1 MIVEMAP
8 QSTNDLSIMIGGD
21 AGQGVESSGAGF
33 ALALARAG
41 LHVFALQDYRSR
53 IRGGHNFYQVR
64 VGERPLYSHRDP
76 VELLLALTPQ
86 SIPLHLHNMQEG
98 AAVIF
103 PQKWED
109 VDVSHLTKHGLKVD
123 RLPLMEIAERH
134 GSRLMLNTAVLAAA
148 SALTGFPLKY
158 MEQVIREN
166 FGRKSEELAD
176 TNAAVAQEAYD
187 VTLDHFGDSFPHR
200 IKPIEGAPKRMLMHG
215 NEAIAFGALAGGCR
229 FISAYP
235 MTPATSIIEWL
246 SAVPDDY
253 GMVTKHAEDE
263 IAAVCMAL
271 GASYTGARAMTA
283 TSGGGF
289 SLMVEAMG
297 LSGMTEVP
305 LVIVEAQRGGPSTG
319 LPTRT
324 EQSDLLFMV
333 HASQGEFPRIITA
346 PGTIEQCFEAGWRA
360 FNLADKYQ
368 CPVVVATDQALAAN
382 LRSLDMDTVDPEA
395 VEIDRGATLTP
406 DDVDTLSEEY
416 RRFRFS
422 DDGIS
427 PRAMPGR
434 ETAVLTVPSDE
445 HDEHGHIN
453 EEPEVRIR
461 MMQKRMQK
469 LKTAEAEIKP
479 PLLYGPEDAD
489 LTLVTWGST
498 TGNCLDAADEIN
510 AAGGSANVLQ
520 FIDIW
525 PMPVDPVRHALD
537 RCRRKVAVEQNYT
550 GQLALLIRMTT
561 GVAMDDVL
569 TKYDGRPFSPR
580 EIIEGVGMEVASG
593 NKA

>member
-1 MIVEMAP
+1 MAS

-53 IRGGHNFYQVR
+53 IRGGHNFYQIR
-64 VGERPLYSHRDP
+64 VSEQPLYSHRDP

-86 SIPLHLHNMQEG
+86 SIPLHLDNLHEG
-98 AAVIF
+98 AAVVF

-109 VDVSHLTKHGLKVD
+109 VDVSHLTKRGLTVE

-148 SALTGFPLKY
+148 SAITGFPLKY
-158 MEQVIREN
+158 MAEVIREN
-166 FGRKSEELAD
+166 FGRKSTEIAD
-176 TNAAVAQEAYD
+176 TNVAVAQEAYD
-187 VTLDHFGDSFPHR
+187 VTLDHFGDRFPHR

-246 SAVPDDY
+246 SAVPDEF

-368 CPVVVATDQALAAN
+368 CPVVVATDQALSAN
-382 LRSLDMDTVDPEA
+382 LRTLDMDAIDPGT

-406 DDVDTLSEEY
+406 DDVDALSDEY
-416 RRFRFS
+416 MRFRFS
-422 DDGIS
+422 DDGVS
-427 PRAMPGR
+427 PRAMPGGDK
-434 ETAVLTVPSDE
+434 AVLTVASDE

-453 EEPEVRIR
+453 EEPEVRIA

-469 LKTAEAEIKP
+469 LKTAEAEMKP

-489 LTLVTWGST
+489 LTLITWGST
-498 TGNCLDAADEIN
+498 TGNCRDAADEIN

-520 FIDIW
+520 FIDMW
-525 PMPVDPVRHALD
+525 PMPEEAAREALD
-537 RCRRKVAVEQNYT
+537 RCKRKVAVEQNYT
-550 GQLALLIRMTT
+550 GQLAMLIRMTT
-561 GVAMDDVL
+561 GVAMDDIL
-569 TKYDGRPFSPR
+569 TKYDGRPFSPAQ
-580 EIIEGVGMEVASG
+580 IMKGVGMEVADG
-593 NKA
+593 HKA

>member
-1 MIVEMAP
+1 LTER
-8 QSTNDLSIMIGGD
+8 G
-21 AGQGVESSGAGF
+21 
-33 ALALARAG
+33 LA
-41 LHVFALQDYRSR
+41 
-53 IRGGHNFYQVR
+53 
-64 VGERPLYSHRDP
+64 
-76 VELLLALTPQ
+76 
-86 SIPLHLHNMQEG
+86 
-98 AAVIF
+98 
-103 PQKWED
+103 
-109 VDVSHLTKHGLKVD
+109 VD

-148 SALTGFPLKY
+148 SALTGFPLDY
-158 MEQVIREN
+158 MAEVIREN
-166 FGRKSEELAD
+166 FGRKSAELAE
-176 TNAAVAQEAYD
+176 TNVAVAREAYD

-200 IKPIEGAPKRMLMHG
+200 IKPIENAPKRMLMHG

-229 FISAYP
+229 FMSAYP

-246 SAVPDDY
+246 SAVPDEFGMVTKHARFMSAYPMTPATSIIEWLSAVPDEF

-324 EQSDLLFMV
+324 EQSDLLFMI

-360 FNLADKYQ
+360 LNLADKYQ
-368 CPVVVATDQALAAN
+368 CPVVVATDSELSAS
-382 LRSLDMDTVDPEA
+382 LRTLDMDAIDPRT

-406 DDVDTLSEEY
+406 DDADALSEEY
-416 RRFRFS
+416 LRFRYS

-434 ETAVLTVPSDE
+434 ESAILTVPSDE
-445 HDEHGHIN
+445 HDESGHIN
-453 EEPEVRIR
+453 EDADVRIP

-469 LKTAEAEIKP
+469 LKTAEAEMKP

-498 TGNCLDAADEIN
+498 TGHCRAAADEIN

-520 FIDIW
+520 FIDLW
-525 PMPVDPVRHALD
+525 PMPVEAAREALAL
-537 RCRRKVAVEQNYT
+537 CKRKVAVEQNYT
-550 GQLALLIRMTT
+550 GQLAMLIRMTT
-561 GVAMDDVL
+561 GVAMDDAL

-580 EIIEGVGMEVASG
+580 QIIEGVGMEVASG
-593 NKA
+593 HKA

>member
-1 MIVEMAP
+1 MAL

-53 IRGGHNFYQVR
+53 IRGGHNFYQIR

-76 VELLLALTPQ
+76 VELLLALTPE
-86 SIPLHLHNMQEG
+86 SIPLHLDKLHEG
-98 AAVIF
+98 AAVVF

-109 VDVSHLTKHGLKVD
+109 VDIGHLTERGLNVD

-148 SALTGFPLKY
+148 SALTGFPLQY

-166 FGRKSEELAD
+166 FGRKSAELAE
-176 TNAAVAQEAYD
+176 TNVNVAQEAYD

-200 IKPIEGAPKRMLMHG
+200 IKPIEGAPRRMLMHG

-246 SAVPDDY
+246 SAVPDEF

-324 EQSDLLFMV
+324 EQSDLLFMI
-333 HASQGEFPRIITA
+333 HASQGEFPRIVTA

-368 CPVVVATDQALAAN
+368 CPVIVATDSELSASLRTLDLDAL
-382 LRSLDMDTVDPEA
+382 DPRT

-406 DDVDTLSEEY
+406 DDVDALTEGYL
-416 RRFRFS
+416 RFRYS

-434 ETAVLTVPSDE
+434 ESAILTVPSDE
-445 HDEHGHIN
+445 HDESGHIN
-453 EEPEVRIR
+453 EDADVRIP

-469 LKTAEAEIKP
+469 LETAEVEMKP

-498 TGNCLDAADEIN
+498 TGHCRDAADEIN

-520 FIDIW
+520 FIDLW
-525 PMPVDPVRHALD
+525 PMPVEAAREALE
-537 RCRRKVAVEQNYT
+537 RCRRKVSVEQNYT

-561 GVAMDDVL
+561 GVAMDGQL

-580 EIIEGVGMEVASG
+580 QIIEGVGMEAMSG

>member
-1 MIVEMAP
+1 MAP

-53 IRGGHNFYQVR
+53 IRGGHNFYQIR

-76 VELLLALTPQ
+76 VELLLALTPE
-86 SIPLHLHNMQEG
+86 SIPLHLHKLQTGG
-98 AAVIF
+98 AVVF
-103 PQKWED
+103 PEKWED
-109 VDVSHLTKHGLKVD
+109 VDVSHLTRHGLAVE

-148 SALTGFPLKY
+148 SALTGFPLVH
-158 MEQVIREN
+158 MTEVIREN
-166 FGRKSEELAD
+166 FGRKSAELAD

-200 IKPIEGAPKRMLMHG
+200 IKPIEGAPRRMLMHG
-215 NEAIAFGALAGGCR
+215 NEAIALGALAGGCR

-246 SAVPDDY
+246 SAVPDEF

-305 LVIVEAQRGGPSTG
+305 VVIVEVQRGGPSTG

-324 EQSDLLFMV
+324 EQSDLLFMI

-368 CPVVVATDQALAAN
+368 CPVVVASDSELASS
-382 LRSLDMDTVDPEA
+382 LRTLDMDAIDPRTVK
-395 VEIDRGATLTP
+395 IDRGATLTP
-406 DDVDTLSEEY
+406 DDTDALSEGY
-416 RRFRFS
+416 LRFRYS

-427 PRAMPGR
+427 PRAIPGR
-434 ETAVLTVPSDE
+434 GSAVLTVPSDE
-445 HDEHGHIN
+445 HDESGHIN
-453 EEPEVRIR
+453 EDAGVRNS

-469 LKTAEAEIKP
+469 LKTAEAEMKP

-498 TGNCLDAADEIN
+498 TGHCRDAADEIN

-520 FIDIW
+520 FIDLW
-525 PMPVDPVRHALD
+525 PMPAEAAREALN
-537 RCRRKVAVEQNYT
+537 RCRRTVSVEQNYT

-561 GVAMDDVL
+561 GVAMDDTL

-580 EIIEGVGMEVASG
+580 QIIEGLGLEVAGG